1 MKYRFETFTVQIAK
15 ISRFIRKIKTEEVK
29 EFNLKSPL
37 SLTEKGK
44 NIAENISK
52 KIVKVL
58 GKAMGSKKANNML
71 NTIVEQKG
79 GIDFTK
85 PFGVIYS
92 GNDKTMINKY
102 VEDSQHLWKDY
113 VKEVPAYII
122 GSTIGTHVGP
132 GAVGVAFFEKQ

>member
-1 MKYRFETFTVQIAK
+1 MKYRFETFTVLIAR
-15 ISRFIRKIKTEEVK
+15 ISRFVRKIKTEAVK

-85 PFGVIYS
+85 PVGVIYS
-92 GNDKTMINKY
+92 GNDKTMLNKY
-102 VEDSQHLWKDY
+102 VEDSSHL
-113 VKEVPAYII
+113 
-122 GSTIGTHVGP
+122 
-132 GAVGVAFFEKQ
+132 